1 MVLPSPTLAPILARL
16 RSYTNYSLTG
26 VRAIRR
32 SRNIGMGVLCGIAV
46 HQLASAAFP
55 TYVLATS
62 HRGKAAGMMP

>member
-1 MVLPSPTLAPILARL
+1 VW
-16 RSYTNYSLTG
+16 
-26 VRAIRR
+26 AIRR